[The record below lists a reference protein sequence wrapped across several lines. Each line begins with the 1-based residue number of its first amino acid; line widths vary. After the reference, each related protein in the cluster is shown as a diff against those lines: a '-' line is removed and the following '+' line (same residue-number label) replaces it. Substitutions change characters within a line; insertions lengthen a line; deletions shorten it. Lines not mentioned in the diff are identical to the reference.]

1 MIKIAILTISEIP
14 NIVQWILGPKS
25 QNLPK
30 IVLVKWGI
38 SEFPHCEV
46 ILQGVQNEVHWIYI
60 NLRARSAW
68 ANFALLY
75 ITQSLNLRKIF
86 LHVVNVIFS
95 ESGHVFT
102 KKKHQQFTFPNCKWF
117 HIKIHKIQT
126 QNWFDEKFESST
138 WYECRIF
145 HFRTILR
152 YNLLMHFTC
161 LEFHLPIHRNFT

>member
-1 MIKIAILTISEIP
+1 MWKFNNDVLSREIKVTNQKMPFAFWQFQKHLSYYLVNFRP
-14 NIVQWILGPKS
+14 LGKCLGS
-25 QNLPK
+25 NE
-30 IVLVKWGI
+30 
-38 SEFPHCEV
+38 EFPHCEV
-46 ILQGVQNEVHWIYI
+46 ILQGEQNEVHWIYI

-126 QNWFDEKFESST
+126 QNWFDEKIESST
-138 WYECRIF
+138 RGT
-145 HFRTILR
+145 RVQ
-152 YNLLMHFTC
+152 
-161 LEFHLPIHRNFT
+161 NFSF